1 MDNAH
6 EATED
11 EEEEEDWMA
20 INWDSNLTSGT
31 KELRNKSCFD
41 NNDKVMPSKDLS
53 NSKETGKVET
63 KSSETLMSRMLL
75 NDNKAGMTGLD
86 KEKINQII
94 FEASKGSKYFENEKK
109 KEEQMAKRIEE
120 QKQKMKD
127 ITQEQLETAEREA
140 DLLLEEFDRLRDL
153 SKTIVHIDMDAFY
166 AAVEMRDDPSL
177 RDKPMAVGGNS
188 MLSTSNYHA
197 RKFGVRAAMP
207 GFIGK
212 KLCPELVIVPAHFDK
227 YTSVSKQVKEILAT
241 FDPNFCTVSLDEA
254 YLDFTDHLTKRSA
267 LTEKERTVIC
277 RTCDSFDK
285 NLCLCDLNETL
296 GVGLCEDGTLKVKA
310 KVPDACTGCGKP
322 VPEFEMVTFG
332 TAVEDAVKEMRSRIQ
347 QKTCLTASAGVAP
360 NMMLAKVCSDMNKPN
375 GQYIIPPTVE
385 AVMSFIRELS
395 IRKISGIG
403 KVSERMLNALGV
415 KTCQDLYNKRGL
427 LYHLYSQ
434 ISFNYFMRICLGIG
448 STTVERDGERKSMS
462 TERTFSE
469 LSAPSEL
476 YSKCLE
482 LSHSLAEDLQSEE
495 LKGRTVAIKIK
506 TVKFDVKTRACSLPD
521 YTNDAEVIYAA
532 AKDLLCK
539 EIKNVHPQPLQ
550 LRLMGVRMSSLVDQ
564 NFVTNKKQQNT
575 LMQFVKKGEKT
586 GKNENQQL
594 VEKCSNHVD
603 IHVHVAEK
611 DLQCSEKSE
620 QQNDDPN
627 SGNCAEQ
634 INQCH
639 KENCE
644 QRRRNENSHSNS
656 DSELIQDCALQNCTS
671 ETLFLLENPE
681 KSKEIIANVTKLS
694 VCDVNKEAK
703 SYERCEYNEPC
714 EDKTISDDCTTKE
727 DIAEKKPET
736 LWYTCPVCRDEVG
749 CSDLHV
755 FNRHIDTCL
764 SRSIV
769 MECSRYQ
776 PEEETARDKKPST
789 RKTLTPKHK
798 SISSK
803 QLKSSSRNSQE
814 IMETKSQ
821 VSGSPVSRKSLIEK
835 REPMNDEHQDLRHLQ
850 SPKIVVE
857 KTVKLSN
864 PSSEGPSTSKI
875 QMKDNVDPDVLT
887 ETQDSKLRETLV
899 CPVCFM
905 EQTGVDLDTF
915 NQHVDSCLCKGT
927 ISDILKEQKQNNK
940 RSLEKQESPGPKGK
954 RKRQESGPKCQNI
967 ASFFQINT

>member
-1 MDNAH
+1 MDNAP
-6 EATED
+6 EATD

-20 INWDSNLTSGT
+20 INWDTNLTSGT
-31 KELRNKSCFD
+31 RELRSKSCSD
-41 NNDKVMPSKDLS
+41 NDKAMSSKDLS
-53 NSKETGKVET
+53 EGKGTGKDEA

-120 QKQKMKD
+120 QRQKMKG
-127 ITQEQLETAEREA
+127 ITQEQLEAAEREA

-227 YTSVSKQVKEILAT
+227 YTSVSKQVREILAT

-267 LTEKERTVIC
+267 LSEKERTVIC

-285 NLCLCDLNETL
+285 DFCLCDLNETL
-296 GVGLCEDGTLKVKA
+296 GVGFCEDGTLKVKA
-310 KVPDACTGCGKP
+310 SVPEVCTGCGKP
-322 VPEFEMVTFG
+322 LPEFEMVTFG
-332 TAVEDAVKEMRSRIQ
+332 TDVEYAVNEMRSRIQ

-469 LSAPSEL
+469 MSAPSEL

-482 LSHSLAEDLQSEE
+482 LSQSLAEDLQSEE
-495 LKGRTVAIKIK
+495 LKGRTVSIKIK

-521 YTNDAEVIYAA
+521 YTNDAEVIYTA

-539 EIKNVHPQPLQ
+539 EIKNVHPHPLQ

-575 LMQFVKKGEKT
+575 LMQFVKKGEKL
-586 GKNENQQL
+586 GKINHQQL
-594 VEKCSNHVD
+594 VEESPNQVD
-603 IHVHVAEK
+603 I
-611 DLQCSEKSE
+611 SEKGLQFAKKTD

-627 SGNCAEQ
+627 LGTCANQ
-634 INQCH
+634 ISQCH
-639 KENCE
+639 EENND
-644 QRRRNENSHSNS
+644 QRNRNKNSHSIS
-656 DSELIQDCALQNCTS
+656 EDDVIHDSTS
-671 ETLFLLENPE
+671 ETHCLKKISQ
-681 KSKEIIANVTKLS
+681 KSKEIIEDMTKLS
-694 VCDVNKEAK
+694 EQDANKDSNTHEK
-703 SYERCEYNEPC
+703 CEYNGPC
-714 EDKTISDDCTTKE
+714 EDKNISDDCTNNE
-727 DIAEKKPET
+727 DLAEKEPET

-749 CSDLHV
+749 CSDLHA

-764 SRSIV
+764 SRSVV

-776 PEEETARDKKPST
+776 PEEETARDKKPTT
-789 RKTLTPKHK
+789 RKTVTPKRK
-798 SISSK
+798 STSSK
-803 QLKSSSRNSQE
+803 PLKPGSRTSQE
-814 IMETKSQ
+814 TVETKSR
-821 VSGSPVSRKSLIEK
+821 VSGSPVSRKSLIERK
-835 REPMNDEHQDLRHLQ
+835 EPVNDKNRDLSSLQ
-850 SPKIVVE
+850 SQKVVVE
-857 KTVKLSN
+857 KNVKVSQS
-864 PSSEGPSTSKI
+864 SSEGPSTSKI
-875 QMKDNVDPDVLT
+875 QMKKGVDPDALT
-887 ETQDSKLRETLV
+887 ETPDSKLRETMV

-927 ISDILKEQKQNNK
+927 ISEILKEQKQNNK
-940 RSLEKQESPGPKGK
+940 RSLEQLEQQESPGPKGK
-954 RKRQESGPKCQNI
+954 RKKQESGPKCQNI
-967 ASFFQINT
+967 ASFFQMNT